1 MIGSVEKLNGRQ
13 SCLAKIGTGGNIL
26 RTRASFLHLM
36 AAPRSH
42 QRNDDIPLRAY
53 PPAGSGLQ
61 KQQARVKPIT
71 ARHQSQ
77 PTDRYRPPSPPVS
90 TRVVVAKKRKSVDP
104 GPGPGKAADPPVV
117 EAYAIPISEYTSRV
131 LPGKLDINKQFSK
144 GYMASTPIKQP
155 PLPNMTLSSLW
166 HAVSE
171 YT

>member
-26 RTRASFLHLM
+26 RSRASFLPLM

-61 KQQARVKPIT
+61 KQQARVKPIA
-71 ARHQSQ
+71 ARQSQ
-77 PTDRYRPPSPPVS
+77 PTDRCRPPSPPVS
-90 TRVVVAKKRKSVDP
+90 ARVVVAKKRMSVDP
-104 GPGPGKAADPPVV
+104 GPGLGKAADPPVV

-131 LPGKLDINKQFSK
+131 LPGKLDINKRFSK
-144 GYMASTPIKQP
+144 GYMARTPIKQP
-155 PLPNMTLSSLW
+155 PLLNMTLSSLW